1 MKPTYLLIGLIFL
14 LVSPAVLL
22 YGTVVERGYEMYNP
36 ITQTQDWVKGNPLLG
51 SLISLFSAISLW
63 IMIPCFI
70 YGVVASEKGGA
81 GKRSPKARIVSL
93 DLIPLFYALGIISL
107 YSLCFIFNSIPPY
120 FPTVVVPNSTTIR
133 NDTVLVLFSLWI
145 IALIFVRFI
154 RSFKH
159 EAVGEISFSLA
170 LLVSGLL
177 SFFLGVGNSFLYQIA
192 GSKLYADYSGAV
204 SILLAASG
212 GILVPCWAFAQ
223 IHRGKANRI
232 FAILRTQSDKI
243 PLLNF
248 EPASVEQIDVG
259 SERRYHLFLKR
270 TKRLKLLF
278 RVLLF
283 IAAISASLIIYFNT
297 RDLIDKFLLIPQDP
311 LPGMLGLP
319 AAFLAWYF
327 FSLIPIGVVVVLIEY
342 LRARFLRTQ
351 IPDLDT
357 SDLEFDS
364 LVKGMS
370 KEMGV
375 QPPRTVVLT
384 DSTTIL
390 ETNPMFVWK
399 ASDTYFLVASS
410 RFIDDLRKS
419 SDLTLEA
426 AIAHELAHIKDR
438 DVEDR
443 ILFQTLRES
452 LDKAFYRISKI
463 SLPLVL
469 LFPFSI
475 VLLDFLPFWLIFVA
489 FLAFFILLG
498 KEIIPY
504 IMFPVVISAIAG
516 VVYFPTA
523 MLLGKLSSMTEM
535 CADMEAC
542 NVLGTRKPMKEM
554 LLKLQRYE
562 KTTSDIIADTVKP
575 FREMIDRL
583 AWKDYFLKT
592 PGIIIQ
598 GVHSYGLAA
607 YSTIP
612 ARVANLDETRIKKET
627 IYTILGRIVFFLRK
641 SAVDTFTNT
650 RSRTGLIIAS
660 IWVAPTVFVVSVTSV
675 VRNLPLS
682 IIYTVASLVI
692 VGKATKYVYS
702 ILDTIEKATS
712 AKAAKSSYSRA

>member
-1 MKPTYLLIGLIFL
+1 MKPTYLLIGVIFL

-22 YGTVVERGYEMYNP
+22 YGTVIERGYEIYSP
-36 ITQTQDWVKGNPLLG
+36 ITQTKDWIKGNPLLG
-51 SLISLFSAISLW
+51 YLVSLSSAISLW

-70 YGVVASEKGGA
+70 YSVIANEKKVV
-81 GKRSPKARIVSL
+81 GKKSAKARMVSL
-93 DLIPLFYALGIISL
+93 DLLPLFYALGIMVL
-107 YSLCFIFNSIPPY
+107 YCLCFILNSIPPY
-120 FPTVVVPNSTTIR
+120 FSTVVDSNSTTIR
-133 NDTVLVLFSLWI
+133 QATALVLFSLWI
-145 IALIFVRFI
+145 IALICIGFT

-159 EAVGEISFSLA
+159 ETAGGIFFSLA

-177 SFFLGVGNSFLYQIA
+177 SFFLGFGNSFLYQIS
-192 GSKLYADYSGAV
+192 GSKLYTDYSGAV

-212 GILVPCWAFAQ
+212 GVLVPCWTFVQ

-232 FAILRTQSDKI
+232 FAFLRTRSERI

-259 SERRYHLFLKR
+259 SERRYYLFLER
-270 TKRLKLLF
+270 TRRLKALF
-278 RVLLF
+278 KVLLF
-283 IAAISASLIIYFNT
+283 VAAISASLIIYFNT
-297 RDLIDKFLLIPQDP
+297 RNLIDEFLLIPKDP
-311 LPGMLGLP
+311 ILGLLGLP

-327 FSLIPIGVVVVLIEY
+327 FSLIPIGIVVVIIEY

-351 IPDLDT
+351 VPDLDA
-357 SDLEFDS
+357 SDLELDS
-364 LVKGMS
+364 LVKEMS
-370 KEMGV
+370 KEMGI
-375 QPPRTVVLT
+375 QPPKTVVLT
-384 DSTTIL
+384 SSAAIL

-399 ASDTYFLVASS
+399 AGDIYFLVASS
-410 RFIDDLRKS
+410 GFIDDLRKS
-419 SDLTLEA
+419 SSLILKA
-426 AIAHELAHIKDR
+426 AVAHELAHIKNR

-443 ILFQTLRES
+443 IVIWALRES
-452 LDKAFYRISKI
+452 LNKAFYRISKI

-475 VLLDFLPFWLIFVA
+475 ILLDFLPFWLIFAA
-489 FLAFFILLG
+489 FLVFFILLG
-498 KEIIPY
+498 KEIIPH
-504 IMFPVVISAIAG
+504 IMFPIVISSIAG

-535 CADMEAC
+535 CADMEAV
-542 NVLGTRKPMKEM
+542 NVLGTPKPVKEM
-554 LLKLQRYE
+554 LLKVQKYE

-598 GVHSYGLAA
+598 GIHSYGLAA

-627 IYTILGRIVFFLRK
+627 IYTILGRIVFFLKK

-650 RSRTGLIIAS
+650 HCRTGLIIGS
-660 IWVAPTVFVVSVTSV
+660 IWVAPTVFIVSVTAI
-675 VRNLPLS
+675 VRNLSLS
-682 IIYTVASLVI
+682 IIYTAASLI
-692 VGKATKYVYS
+692 IIAKATKYVYS
-702 ILDTIEKATS
+702 ILDAVEKAI
-712 AKAAKSSYSRA
+712 K